1 MKMQLHY
8 TVTFTAKRNEVPEVT
23 VKVSSSLDG
32 KQATDFNESKWITN
46 KEVKEDVYQLR
57 HEHDAVITGRRTIE
71 ADNPLYTTRVLMESI
86 RFELFFLRKV
96 NSILINK
103 YLKIL
108 HRRYGFTLKMKN

>member
-46 KEVKEDVYQLR
+46 KEVKEDVYQK
-57 HEHDAVITGRRTIE
+57 T
-71 ADNPLYTTRVLMESI
+71 
-86 RFELFFLRKV
+86 
-96 NSILINK
+96 
-103 YLKIL
+103 
-108 HRRYGFTLKMKN
+108 

>member
-57 HEHDAVITGRRTIE
+57 HEHDAVITGVEPLKQTIHCIQ
-71 ADNPLYTTRVLMESI
+71 PGFLMESI
-86 RFELFFLRKV
+86 RFELFF
-96 NSILINK
+96 
-103 YLKIL
+103 
-108 HRRYGFTLKMKN
+108 